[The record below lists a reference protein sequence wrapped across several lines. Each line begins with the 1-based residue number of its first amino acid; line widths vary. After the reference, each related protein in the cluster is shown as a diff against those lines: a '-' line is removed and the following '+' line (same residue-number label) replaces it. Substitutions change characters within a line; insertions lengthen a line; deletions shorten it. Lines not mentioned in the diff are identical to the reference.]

1 MNYKI
6 NLQEQIQRIKSMM
19 GINEVTNPYSV
30 NWIPPTEEYFKQEL
44 DELLGNDMR
53 FSKNEFFHPQ
63 NYDMMYPIFPHT
75 FKMIAEHSK
84 GDNIES
90 EEEIKEILVGKEI
103 SELMDD
109 WNEFGSTLMGD
120 KESQMETFNLF
131 RMGTM
136 ERWDDD
142 KINTTYYMGNF
153 GENFPDMFKDT
164 TSSGLIKQMKDEE
177 GETPDQFKGYSK
189 NIENFRNDKNLELPP
204 PFVMSLPSGG
214 REGNVYTLIG
224 GHKRSTVARQLNVP
238 IDVWFIDLTKNKNI
252 NESMDN
258 EKPSFLSAIKKFGL
272 YYFMETTQIPFTDI
286 ILKIG
291 EPTRDI
297 VERYIIDF
305 IMDEGSIDYPNDGEG
320 FYVDIDLYLTGLKVI
335 DKVISDGYLLEI
347 EVTEYER
354 GRYGYNEEVA
364 NYINESKEF
373 DDSVIYEIFNTV
385 RKRKE
390 FRRQ

>member
-1 MNYKI
+1 MNLFEEI
-6 NLQEQIQRIKSMM
+6 NRMKQMM

-44 DELLGNDMR
+44 DELLGNEMR

-63 NYDMMYPIFPHT
+63 NYDMVYPIFPHT

-109 WNEFGSTLMGD
+109 WDKFRQTLMGD
-120 KESQMETFNLF
+120 TESQMEAFNLF

-136 ERWDDD
+136 ERWDDE
-142 KINTTYYMGNF
+142 KINTTFYMGNF

-164 TSSGLIKQMKDEE
+164 TSSGLLKQMKDEE

-189 NIENFRNDKNLELPP
+189 NIENFRNDRNLELPP

-238 IDVWFIDLTKNKNI
+238 VDVWFIDLTKNNSI

-291 EPTRDI
+291 EPTRDMA
-297 VERYIIDF
+297 ERYIIDF
-305 IMDEGSIDYPNDGEG
+305 VLDEGVPHHYDGSAEG
-320 FYVDIDLYLTGLKVI
+320 ELYVNIDLYLTSLKVI
-335 DKVISDGYLLEI
+335 DKVITDGNQLEV
-347 EVTEYER
+347 EVTLYETVH
-354 GRYGYNEEVA
+354 GYNEEVA

-373 DDSVIYEIFNTV
+373 DDNVIYEIFNTV

-390 FRRQ
+390 FRRR

>member
-1 MNYKI
+1 M
-6 NLQEQIQRIKSMM
+6 NLQEQIHRMKQMM

-44 DELLGNDMR
+44 DELLGNEMR

-63 NYDMMYPIFPHT
+63 NYDMVYPIFPHT

-109 WNEFGSTLMGD
+109 WDKFRQTLMGD
-120 KESQMETFNLF
+120 TESQMEAFNLF

-136 ERWDDD
+136 ERWDDE
-142 KINTTYYMGNF
+142 KINTTFYMGNF

-164 TSSGLIKQMKDEE
+164 TSSGLLKQMKDEE

-189 NIENFRNDKNLELPP
+189 NIENFRNDRNLELPP

-238 IDVWFIDLTKNKNI
+238 VDVWFIDLTKNKSI

-258 EKPSFLSAIKKFGL
+258 EKPSLLSAIKKFGL
-272 YYFMETTQIPFTDI
+272 YYFMETTQTPFTDI

-291 EPTRDI
+291 VPTRDI
-297 VERYIIDF
+297 IERYIIDF
-305 IMDEGSIDYPNDGEG
+305 VLDEGDSLYQTLDDGE
-320 FYVDIDLYLTGLKVI
+320 FYVTIDLYLTGLKVI
-335 DKVISDGYLLEI
+335 DRLITDGNLLEI
-347 EVTEYER
+347 EIIEYER
-354 GRYGYNEEVA
+354 VHGYNEEVA

-373 DDSVIYEIFNTV
+373 DDNVIYEIFNTV

-390 FRRQ
+390 FRRR

>member
-1 MNYKI
+1 M
-6 NLQEQIQRIKSMM
+6 NLQEQIHRIKSMM

-30 NWIPPTEEYFKQEL
+30 DWITPTEEYFTQEL
-44 DELLGNDMR
+44 DELLGNEMR
-53 FSKNEFFHPQ
+53 FSKDEFFHPQ
-63 NYDMMYPIFPHT
+63 NYDTLYSLFPHT

-84 GDNIES
+84 GDNIET

-109 WNEFGSTLMGD
+109 WNEFRSTLMSD

-164 TSSGLIKQMKDEE
+164 TSSGLIKQMGD
-177 GETPDQFKGYSK
+177 DVNLQGYSK
-189 NIENFRNDKNLELPP
+189 NIKNFRNDRNLELPP

-214 REGNVYTLIG
+214 REGNMYTLIG

-238 IDVWFIDLTKNKNI
+238 VDVWFIDLGKNKNM
-252 NESMDN
+252 NESDN
-258 EKPSFLSAIKKFGL
+258 KENLSFLSRIKKFGL
-272 YYFMETTQIPFTDI
+272 YYFMETTQMSLTNILLKTGELPRDI
-286 ILKIG
+286 I
-291 EPTRDI
+291 
-297 VERYIIDF
+297 ERYIIDF
-305 IMDEGSIDYPNDGEG
+305 IIDEGDTHHYGDEGEL
-320 FYVDIDLYLTGLKVI
+320 YVNIDLYLTGLKVI
-335 DKVISDGYLLEI
+335 DKVITNGNLLEI

-354 GRYGYNEEVA
+354 TVDYHEEVA

-373 DDSVIYEIFNTV
+373 DDDIIYQIFDVV

-390 FRRQ
+390 YRRR